1 MCDIGGQKEKMKKY
15 IVILLSAILMTNLTA
30 CSDIVDILVED
41 ESSTE
46 ESEAGES
53 NVQKTSADESSVEE
67 SNSTEDLEVEDS
79 SQEAPEGFT
88 FSTVDIYGNSYSSDD
103 IKGAKL
109 IMINFWEPWCGPCV
123 SEMPEL
129 ESLYQNYKEQG
140 LLILGVCYTMEDA
153 KYVIDDNGITYPILC
168 GNDELLQFTTD
179 YVPTTVFI
187 NANGNVLTDEP
198 MIGARSYEEWEE
210 EVLQYLAN

>member
-1 MCDIGGQKEKMKKY
+1 MKKKRC
-15 IVILLSAILMTNLTA
+15 IVVVLSVVLMMSLTA
-30 CSDIVDILVED
+30 CSDIINILIED

-46 ESEAGES
+46 KSEAGES
-53 NVQKTSADESSVEE
+53 NVQKTSDKISGVEE
-67 SNSTEDLEVEDS
+67 SNNTEDLDVEDS
-79 SQEAPEGFT
+79 SQESSEGFT

-140 LLILGVCYTMEDA
+140 LLILGVCYTTEEA

-168 GNDELLQFTTD
+168 GNDELLRFTTE

-187 NANGNVLTDEP
+187 DANGNVLTDEP